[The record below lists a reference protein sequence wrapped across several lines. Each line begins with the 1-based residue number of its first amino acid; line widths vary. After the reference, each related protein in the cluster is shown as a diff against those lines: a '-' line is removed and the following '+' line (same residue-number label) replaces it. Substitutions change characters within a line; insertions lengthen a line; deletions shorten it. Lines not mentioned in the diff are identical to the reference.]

1 MLDYSREAADL
12 ASGSSRQELEENRLL
27 NLGLTRLLEIIGEAA
42 TRVSDGERSRL
53 PGITWA
59 QITGKRNRLIH
70 GYDFVELDILWQ
82 TVTVDLPPLIGELE
96 RILSTES

>member
-1 MLDYSREAADL
+1 MATSRSTSHYDRCWTTR
-12 ASGSSRQELEENRLL
+12 GK
-27 NLGLTRLLEIIGEAA
+27 RLLEIIGEAA
-42 TRVSDGERSRL
+42 TRVSDEERSRL
-53 PGITWA
+53 PGIPWA
-59 QITGKRNRLIH
+59 QITGKRNRFIH